1 MRTIFIGDLHGCSAE
16 FAEVLNR
23 VNFDENQ
30 DRLLLTGDAFAR
42 GPDPLGIWQAI
53 RQTGAEM
60 VLGNHDD
67 RLLKQLQALRA
78 GEDPAFR
85 KDDHRLTF
93 ERLRP
98 VADQLLPWLEQIPLY
113 LDEKRFLLT
122 HAGINPEKGLA
133 ATTRD
138 EFLVIRTWPPV
149 KGIEGP
155 RWHDCY
161 RPDDKL
167 LLFGH
172 DAPGGLVVKKRPDG
186 LPYLIGLDSGCV
198 YGYQLTG
205 YVLEENRLVQV
216 DCHRP
221 QGYWP
226 NS

>member
-16 FAEVLNR
+16 FAELLSR
-23 VNFDENQ
+23 VDFDENQ

-67 RLLKQLQALRA
+67 RLLKQLQALQK
-78 GEDPAFR
+78 GSDPAFR
-85 KDDHRLTF
+85 KDDHQLTF
-93 ERLRP
+93 ERLCP
-98 VADQLLPWLEQIPLY
+98 VADQLLPWLEQVPLY
-113 LDEKRFLLT
+113 VDDERFLLA
-122 HAGINPEKGLA
+122 HAGINPKTGLA

-138 EFLVIRTWPPV
+138 EFLAIRTWPPV

-161 RPDDKL
+161 QPDGKL

-172 DAPGGLVVKKRPDG
+172 DAPGGLVVKKRADD

-198 YGYQLTG
+198 YGHQLTG
-205 YVLEENRLVQV
+205 YLLEENRLVQV
-216 DCHRP
+216 DCHHP